1 MNALLHRNSAIIF
14 KELAAQLKPED
25 HVVMMYRYRPS
36 LAFYTQRIPVLYDLV
51 NERVIVGTL
60 DEPLV
65 VPPDAVVVPGVR
77 QVAGEF
83 AAANGIAL
91 STAVIVKYRDER
103 TDGDLLG
110 YRAQARVQIEI
121 GEGDSPAISVFSG
134 GRGSRLGSRAS

>member
-1 MNALLHRNSAIIF
+1 MVDSHVLVGSCAQIGARVHMSAGVQIGGVLEPPGRRPVIVEDGVFVGAQAALLEGVLVKQGAVI
-14 KELAAQLKPED
+14 AAG
-25 HVVMMYRYRPS
+25 VVLTGTSR
-36 LAFYTQRIPVLYDLV
+36 LYDLV

-65 VPPDAVVVPGVR
+65 VPSGAVIVPGVR

-103 TDGDLLG
+103 TD
-110 YRAQARVQIEI
+110 ARVALE
-121 GEGDSPAISVFSG
+121 EAL
-134 GRGSRLGSRAS
+134 R